1 MQPTLKPVPPPYR
14 PAPPERL
21 DTLDISPAVVTE
33 LALRHIRTQ
42 GTSSLHS
49 LSESLRL
56 PTHIVESVFTGMRHR
71 QLLHVDGMMGN
82 DYQFRLTTAGKEM
95 ATQVSQLGQYA
106 GPLPV
111 SLAEY
116 ARVVKSHAAQP
127 TVRRDTLRESLS
139 DLVLP
144 DTLLDQLGPAM
155 IANRS
160 VFLYGP
166 TGGGK
171 TSVAERLLRLY
182 GDTIL
187 VPYAVLADGHV
198 ITVLDPVL
206 HRPSAETDLNLDPR
220 WVPCRRPCA
229 IVGGELVPEML
240 NLRLDESSG
249 IYAAPL
255 QMKANNGIFVI
266 DDFGRQAIAP
276 RELLNRWIVPLDRRV
291 DYLMLRHGVQV
302 EVPFEMLV
310 IFSTNLDPRE
320 LADEAFLRR
329 IHNKVYV
336 ESVTDS
342 DFDEIFHRII
352 ALHELPGDPDAS
364 EILRDLCVRHARVTL
379 RACYPAD
386 ILQIVTSICAYEQRP
401 VEVTR
406 EELVRAVELYFTRK

>member
-14 PAPPERL
+14 PAQPERL
-21 DTLDISPAVVTE
+21 DTLDVSPNVATE
-33 LALRHIRTQ
+33 LALRHIRIQ
-42 GTSSLHS
+42 GTSSLLA
-49 LSESLRL
+49 LSKSMKL
-56 PTHIVESVFTGMRHR
+56 PTHIVETIFTNMRHR

-95 ATQVSQLGQYA
+95 ATQPSQLGQYA

-111 SLAEY
+111 SLSEY
-116 ARVVKSHAAQP
+116 ARVVNAHAAQP
-127 TVRRDTLRESLS
+127 TVRRETVRESLS

-144 DTLLDQLGPAM
+144 DALLDQLGPAM

-171 TSVAERLLRLY
+171 TSIAERLLRLY
-182 GDTIL
+182 SDTVL

-206 HRPSAETDLNLDPR
+206 HRRTGEDEPLLDAR
-220 WVPCRRPCA
+220 WVPCRRPCVIA
-229 IVGGELVPEML
+229 GGELVPEML

-266 DDFGRQAIAP
+266 DDFGRQAMAP

-302 EVPFEMLV
+302 EIPFELLV

-336 ESVTDS
+336 ETVTDE
-342 DFDEIFHRII
+342 DFDEIFNRLI
-352 ALHELPGDPDAS
+352 ALHEIPCDPDGAA
-364 EILRDLCVRHARVTL
+364 ILRDLCVRHARAVL

-401 VEVTR
+401 AAVTR
-406 EELVRAVELYFTRK
+406 EELERAVELYFTRK